1 MTDNTTSEENKTI
14 VRRVWEEFF
23 IQGNLDKADEFFAP
37 DYVNHD
43 PAAPE
48 DRHGPEELSQFL
60 SMYHTAFP
68 DMQFTI
74 EDMIAEGDEIVVR
87 WTVCGTHQGELMG
100 IPPTNNRV
108 TVTGMSIER
117 VFGDKI
123 VETWDNYDALG
134 LMQQVGVIPESEQ
147 AQGA

>member
-1 MTDNTTSEENKTI
+1 MSAEESKAI
-14 VRRVWEEFF
+14 VARVWEEFF

-48 DRHGPEELSQFL
+48 DRHGPEELRQFL
-60 SMYHTAFP
+60 SIYHNAFP

-74 EDMIAEGDEIVVR
+74 EDVITEGDEVVVR
-87 WTVCGTHQGELMG
+87 WTVRGTHQGEFMG

-108 TVTGMSIER
+108 TLTGMSIER
-117 VFGDKI
+117 VSGDKI
-123 VETWDNYDALG
+123 VETWDSYDAMG
-134 LMQQVGVIPESEQ
+134 LMQQLGVIPEPGQ
-147 AQGA
+147 AGS